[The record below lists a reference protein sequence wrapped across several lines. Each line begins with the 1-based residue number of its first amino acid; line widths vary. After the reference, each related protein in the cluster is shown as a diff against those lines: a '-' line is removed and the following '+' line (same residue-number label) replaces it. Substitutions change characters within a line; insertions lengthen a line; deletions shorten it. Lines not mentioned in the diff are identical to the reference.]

1 MRGNS
6 KVLRG
11 HSRTMRAISLLTITF
26 LPFSAVSADF
36 STQFLGYYS
45 GVAEGEPQRFQVNP
59 SFWIMFLI
67 SVPLTVL
74 VVGWWYLWEKGHRC
88 HWWGEKWRRKT
99 DARALEWSGVI
110 LHSRLVGRD
119 QDSCSWTPRIQHF

>member
-1 MRGNS
+1 MRGDS

-11 HSRTMRAISLLTITF
+11 HSRTMRAISLLTMTF
-26 LPFSAVSADF
+26 LPFSAVSAVF

-45 GVAEGEPQRFQVNP
+45 GAAEGEPQRFQVNP

-74 VVGWWYLWEKGHRC
+74 IVAWWYLWEKGHRC
-88 HWWGEKWRRKT
+88 HWWGKKWRRRT
-99 DARALEWSGVI
+99 DARGL
-110 LHSRLVGRD
+110 
-119 QDSCSWTPRIQHF
+119 DSPA